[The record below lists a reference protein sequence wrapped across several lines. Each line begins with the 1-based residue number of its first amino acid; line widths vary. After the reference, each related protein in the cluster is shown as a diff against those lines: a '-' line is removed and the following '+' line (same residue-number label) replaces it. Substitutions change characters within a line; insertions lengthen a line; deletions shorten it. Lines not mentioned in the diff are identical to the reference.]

1 LAEAKKNIRRTA
13 KNEVRLFWKVEKG
26 ANMDQKI
33 HSFFSPNKIL
43 LGIGASKE
51 IGKETKALG
60 GTKVLIVTDSGVVN
74 SGLVD
79 SLRTNLEEAGL
90 KVFLFDRVEPEPP
103 APIVDEAAQFIKEK
117 GIDIVIGVGG
127 GSSLDV
133 AKGASLLAYNPG
145 NVLDYCGIDL
155 IPKRGLP
162 KILVPTT
169 AGTGSEVTRVF
180 VVTDKRD
187 NMKKV
192 VYSNYAI
199 SDLAIVDPMLTISMP
214 SKVTADTGMD
224 ALVHAIETYVSMNAT
239 PLSDL
244 LASKA
249 IALIAKYLP
258 MAFAKSENIEARY
271 HLSFASLLAGLA
283 FASGGLGAVHALA
296 YPLGTEY
303 HLPHG
308 RTNAIMLPHV
318 MEFNLIGNRS
328 RYALIAEMMGKGG
341 NIIDLKAKVAKAVEA
356 VTELLDDVQIP
367 YHLRDYGIPKEAIP
381 KLVDG
386 GMKQARLFVP
396 NPRNLS
402 ESDVEA
408 IYTKAW

>member
-1 LAEAKKNIRRTA
+1 
-13 KNEVRLFWKVEKG
+13 
-26 ANMDQKI
+26 M
-33 HSFFSPNKIL
+33 
-43 LGIGASKE
+43 
-51 IGKETKALG
+51 
-60 GTKVLIVTDSGVVN
+60 
-74 SGLVD
+74 
-79 SLRTNLEEAGL
+79 EEAGL
-90 KVFLFDRVEPEPP
+90 KVFLFDRVEPEPS
-103 APIVDEAAQFIKEK
+103 ASVVDEGVQYIKEK
-117 GIDIVIGVGG
+117 GVDIVIGVGG

-133 AKGASLLAYNPG
+133 AKGASLLASNPG

-239 PLSDL
+239 PFSDL

-258 MAFAKSENIEARY
+258 MAFAKSENTEARY
-271 HLSFASLLAGLA
+271 HVSFASLLAGLA

>member
-13 KNEVRLFWKVEKG
+13 KNEVRFFWKVEKG

-43 LGIGASKE
+43 FGIGASKE

-60 GTKVLIVTDSGVVN
+60 GTKALIITDPGVAN
-74 SGLVD
+74 SGLID
-79 SLRTNLEEAGL
+79 PIRSNLEEAGL

-103 APIVDEAAQFIKEK
+103 ASVVDEGAQYIKET
-117 GIDIVIGVGG
+117 GADIVVGLGG

-133 AKGASLLAYNPG
+133 AKGVSLLVRNTG
-145 NVLDYCGIDL
+145 KVLDYCGIDL

-180 VVTDKRD
+180 VVTDQKD

-192 VYSNYAI
+192 IYSNYAI
-199 SDLAIVDPMLTISMP
+199 ADLAIVDPMLTLSMP
-214 SKVTADTGMD
+214 GKVTADTGMD

-239 PLSDL
+239 PFSDIS
-244 LASKA
+244 ASEA
-249 IALIAKYLP
+249 IRLITKYLP
-258 MAFAKSENIEARY
+258 MAFAKNENLEARY
-271 HLSFASLLAGLA
+271 HMSLASLLAGLA

-303 HLPHG
+303 HLSHG
-308 RTNAIMLPHV
+308 RTNAVMLPHV
-318 MEFNLIGNRS
+318 MEFNLLGNRS
-328 RYALIAEMMGKGG
+328 RYAMVAEMMGKGG

-408 IYTKAW
+408 IYIKAW

>member
-1 LAEAKKNIRRTA
+1 
-13 KNEVRLFWKVEKG
+13 
-26 ANMDQKI
+26 MDQKI

-43 LGIGASKE
+43 LGIGATKE

-90 KVFLFDRVEPEPP
+90 RFFLFDRVESEPP

-133 AKGASLLAYNPG
+133 AKGASLLACNTG
-145 NVLDYCGIDL
+145 HVLDYCGMDL
-155 IPKRGLP
+155 IPKRGVP

-239 PLSDL
+239 PFSDL
-244 LASKA
+244 FASRA
-249 IALIAKYLP
+249 IELIVKYLP
-258 MAFAKSENIEARY
+258 IAFAKNENLEARY
-271 HLSFASLLAGLA
+271 NMSLASLLAGLA

-308 RTNAIMLPHV
+308 RTNAVMLPHV
-318 MEFNLIGNRS
+318 MEFNLIGNYF
-328 RYALIAEMMGKGG
+328 RYAMIAEMMGKGRD
-341 NIIDLKAKVAKAVEA
+341 IDDLRSKATLAVET
-356 VTELLDDVQIP
+356 VNRLLEDIQIP
-367 YHLRDYGIPKEAIP
+367 YHLKDYGISKEAIL
-381 KLVDG
+381 KLVNE
-386 GMKQARLFVP
+386 GMKQARLFIP

-402 ESDVEA
+402 EKDIEA

>member
-1 LAEAKKNIRRTA
+1 
-13 KNEVRLFWKVEKG
+13 
-26 ANMDQKI
+26 MDQKI

-43 LGIGASKE
+43 FGIGASKE

-133 AKGASLLAYNPG
+133 AKGASLLACNTG
-145 NVLDYCGIDL
+145 HVLDYCGMDL

-239 PLSDL
+239 PFSDL

-271 HLSFASLLAGLA
+271 HVSFASLLAGLA

>member
-1 LAEAKKNIRRTA
+1 
-13 KNEVRLFWKVEKG
+13 
-26 ANMDQKI
+26 MDQKI

-43 LGIGASKE
+43 FGIGASKE

-60 GTKVLIVTDSGVVN
+60 GTKVMIVTDSGVVN

-90 KVFLFDRVEPEPP
+90 RFFLFDRVEPEPP

-133 AKGASLLAYNPG
+133 AKGASLLACNTG
-145 NVLDYCGIDL
+145 HVLDYCGMDL

-239 PLSDL
+239 PFSDL

-271 HLSFASLLAGLA
+271 HVSFASLLAGLA

-367 YHLRDYGIPKEAIP
+367 YHLRDYGIPKEAIL
-381 KLVDG
+381 KLVNE
-386 GMKQARLFVP
+386 GMKQARLFIP

-402 ESDVEA
+402 EKDIEA

>member
-1 LAEAKKNIRRTA
+1 
-13 KNEVRLFWKVEKG
+13 
-26 ANMDQKI
+26 MDQKI

-133 AKGASLLAYNPG
+133 AKGASLLACNTG
-145 NVLDYCGIDL
+145 HVLDYCGMDL

-239 PLSDL
+239 PFSDL

-271 HLSFASLLAGLA
+271 HVSFASLLAGLA

>member
-1 LAEAKKNIRRTA
+1 
-13 KNEVRLFWKVEKG
+13 
-26 ANMDQKI
+26 MDQKI

-43 LGIGASKE
+43 FGIGASKE

-60 GTKVLIVTDSGVVN
+60 GTKALIITDPGVAN
-74 SGLVD
+74 SGLID
-79 SLRTNLEEAGL
+79 PIRSNLEEAGL

-103 APIVDEAAQFIKEK
+103 ASVVDEGVQYIKET
-117 GIDIVIGVGG
+117 GADIVVGLGG

-133 AKGASLLAYNPG
+133 AKGVSLLARNTG
-145 NVLDYCGIDL
+145 KVLDYCGTDL

-180 VVTDKRD
+180 VVTDQKD

-192 VYSNYAI
+192 IYSNYAI
-199 SDLAIVDPMLTISMP
+199 ADLAIVDPMLTLSMP
-214 SKVTADTGMD
+214 GKVTADTGMD

-239 PLSDL
+239 PFSDIS
-244 LASKA
+244 ASKA

-271 HLSFASLLAGLA
+271 HVSFASLLAGLA

-408 IYTKAW
+408 IYIKAW

>member
-1 LAEAKKNIRRTA
+1 
-13 KNEVRLFWKVEKG
+13 
-26 ANMDQKI
+26 MDQKI

-43 LGIGASKE
+43 FGIGASKE

-60 GTKVLIVTDSGVVN
+60 GTKALIITDPGVSN
-74 SGLVD
+74 SGLID
-79 SLRTNLEEAGL
+79 SIRSNLEEAGL

-103 APIVDEAAQFIKEK
+103 ASVVDEGAQFIKDK
-117 GIDIVIGVGG
+117 GVDIVIGVGG

-133 AKGASLLAYNPG
+133 AKGASLLASNPG

-187 NMKKV
+187 NMKRV

-199 SDLAIVDPMLTISMP
+199 SDLAIVDPMLTISMT

-239 PLSDL
+239 PFSDIS
-244 LASKA
+244 ASEA
-249 IALIAKYLP
+249 IRLITKYLP
-258 MAFAKSENIEARY
+258 MAFAKNENLEARY
-271 HLSFASLLAGLA
+271 HMSLASLLAGLA

-328 RYALIAEMMGKGG
+328 RYALIAEMMGKGED
-341 NIIDLKAKVAKAVEA
+341 IKDLKAKAALAVEA
-356 VTELLDDVQIP
+356 VTELLDDIQIP
-367 YHLRDYGIPKEAIP
+367 YHLRDYGIPKEGIP
-381 KLVDG
+381 KLVKE

-402 ESDVEA
+402 ERDVEV

>member
-1 LAEAKKNIRRTA
+1 
-13 KNEVRLFWKVEKG
+13 
-26 ANMDQKI
+26 MDQKI

-43 LGIGASKE
+43 LGIGATKE

-90 KVFLFDRVEPEPP
+90 KVLLFDRVEPEPP
-103 APIVDEAAQFIKEK
+103 ADIVDEGVRYIKET
-117 GIDIVIGVGG
+117 GTDIVIGVGG

-133 AKGASLLAYNPG
+133 AKGASLLASNPG

-169 AGTGSEVTRVF
+169 AGTGSEVTRVL

-187 NMKKV
+187 NMKKA

-199 SDLAIVDPMLTISMP
+199 ADLAIVDPMLTLSMP

-239 PLSDL
+239 PFSDL

-249 IALIAKYLP
+249 IELIGKYLSI
-258 MAFAKSENIEARY
+258 AFAKNENLEARY
-271 HLSFASLLAGLA
+271 NMALASLLAGLA

-318 MEFNLIGNRS
+318 MEFNLIGNHF
-328 RYALIAEMMGKGG
+328 RYATIAELMGKGED
-341 NIIDLKAKVAKAVEA
+341 IKDLKAKAALAVEA
-356 VTELLDDVQIP
+356 VIGLLNDIQIP

-381 KLVDG
+381 KLVKE

-408 IYTKAW
+408 IYIKAW

>member
-1 LAEAKKNIRRTA
+1 
-13 KNEVRLFWKVEKG
+13 
-26 ANMDQKI
+26 MDQKI
-33 HSFFSPNKIL
+33 HSFFSPNRIL
-43 LGIGASKE
+43 LGIGATKE

-90 KVFLFDRVEPEPP
+90 KVFLFDRVEPEPS
-103 APIVDEAAQFIKEK
+103 APLVDESAQFIKEK
-117 GIDIVIGVGG
+117 GVDIVIGVGG

-133 AKGASLLAYNPG
+133 AKGASLLASNPG

-224 ALVHAIETYVSMNAT
+224 ALVHTIETYVSMNAT
-239 PLSDL
+239 PFSDL
-244 LASKA
+244 LASKS
-249 IALIAKYLP
+249 IELIAKYLP
-258 MAFAKSENIEARY
+258 IAFAKSENIEARY
-271 HLSFASLLAGLA
+271 HMSLASLLAGLA

-318 MEFNLIGNRS
+318 MEFNLIGNRP
-328 RYALIAEMMGKGG
+328 RYALIAEMMGKGE
-341 NIIDLKAKVAKAVEA
+341 NIADLKGKAALAVEA
-356 VTELLDDVQIP
+356 VIGLLEDVQIP
-367 YHLRDYGIPKEAIP
+367 YHLRDYGIPKEAIL
-381 KLVDG
+381 KLAHE

-396 NPRNLS
+396 NPRNPS
-402 ESDVEA
+402 EKDVEV

>member
-1 LAEAKKNIRRTA
+1 
-13 KNEVRLFWKVEKG
+13 
-26 ANMDQKI
+26 MDQKI
-33 HSFFSPNKIL
+33 HSFFSPNRIL
-43 LGIGASKE
+43 LGIGATKE
-51 IGKETKALG
+51 IGKETKTLG

-103 APIVDEAAQFIKEK
+103 ASLVDESSQFIKEK
-117 GIDIVIGVGG
+117 GVDIVIGVGG

-133 AKGASLLAYNPG
+133 AKGASLLASNPG

-155 IPKRGLP
+155 IPQRGLP

-239 PLSDL
+239 PFSDL

-249 IALIAKYLP
+249 IELIAKYLP

-271 HLSFASLLAGLA
+271 HMSLASLLAGLA

-328 RYALIAEMMGKGG
+328 RYALIAEMMGKRED
-341 NIIDLKAKVAKAVEA
+341 IIDLKAKVAKAVEA
-356 VTELLDDVQIP
+356 VMELLDDVQIP

-381 KLVDG
+381 KLVEE
-386 GMKQARLFVP
+386 GMRQARLFVP

>member
-1 LAEAKKNIRRTA
+1 
-13 KNEVRLFWKVEKG
+13 
-26 ANMDQKI
+26 MDQKI

-43 LGIGASKE
+43 FGIGASKE
-51 IGKETKALG
+51 IAKETEALG

-74 SGLVD
+74 SGLVV

-90 KVFLFDRVEPEPP
+90 EVFLFDRVEPEPS
-103 APIVDEAAQFIKEK
+103 ASLVDESAQLIKEK
-117 GIDIVIGVGG
+117 GVDIVIGFGG

-133 AKGASLLAYNPG
+133 AKGASLLASNPG
-145 NVLDYCGIDL
+145 NVLDYCGMDL

-199 SDLAIVDPMLTISMP
+199 SDLALVDPMLTISMP

-239 PLSDL
+239 PFSDL
-244 LASKA
+244 LASRA
-249 IALIAKYLP
+249 IELIAKYLP
-258 MAFAKSENIEARY
+258 VAFAKSENIEARY
-271 HLSFASLLAGLA
+271 HMSLASLLAGLA

-328 RYALIAEMMGKGG
+328 RYALIGDMMGKGEV
-341 NIIDLKAKVAKAVEA
+341 IIDSKARIAKAVEG
-356 VTELLDDVQIP
+356 VIELLDDVQIP

-408 IYTKAW
+408 IYIKAW

>member
-1 LAEAKKNIRRTA
+1 
-13 KNEVRLFWKVEKG
+13 
-26 ANMDQKI
+26 MDQKI

-43 LGIGASKE
+43 FGIGASKE

-60 GTKVLIVTDSGVVN
+60 GTKALIITDPGVAN
-74 SGLVD
+74 SGLID
-79 SLRTNLEEAGL
+79 PIRSNLEEAGL

-103 APIVDEAAQFIKEK
+103 ASVVEEGVQYIKET
-117 GIDIVIGVGG
+117 GADIVVGLGG

-133 AKGASLLAYNPG
+133 AKGVSLLARNTG
-145 NVLDYCGIDL
+145 KVLDYCGIDL

-180 VVTDKRD
+180 VVTDQKD

-192 VYSNYAI
+192 IYSNYAI
-199 SDLAIVDPMLTISMP
+199 ADLAIVDPMLTLSMP
-214 SKVTADTGMD
+214 GKVTADTGMD

-239 PLSDL
+239 PFSDIS
-244 LASKA
+244 ASKA

-271 HLSFASLLAGLA
+271 HVSFASLLAGLA

-408 IYTKAW
+408 IYIKAW